1 MHLGCLHVFLFF
13 FSWLLDHII
22 YLKLRRE
29 KLLCT
34 GLSFSE
40 ARNNRRT
47 CCVQRL
53 FWRSKQKKKQFMYK
67 SCSPDVLSLQFSIFM
82 KMFCQSFWHRF
93 ICKADQIHKMTTI
106 SIKMTPLFILRSY
119 NYYRALVHPAQF
131 WLSFLWFAQL
141 YITDP
146 VTSFLARDKSHDSTA
161 NS

>member
-1 MHLGCLHVFLFF
+1 MCFYFSSVGSWITLSISSWEEKNCYAQVYLFQKLAITGEHVVYK
-13 FSWLLDHII
+13 D
-22 YLKLRRE
+22 
-29 KLLCT
+29 C
-34 GLSFSE
+34 SE
-40 ARNNRRT
+40 GQN
-47 CCVQRL
+47 
-53 FWRSKQKKKQFMYK
+53 KKKQFMYK

-93 ICKADQIHKMTTI
+93 TCKADQIHKMTTI

-131 WLSFLWFAQL
+131 WLPFLWFAQL

>member
-1 MHLGCLHVFLFF
+1 MYTGKSLSEALPFPEH
-13 FSWLLDHII
+13 
-22 YLKLRRE
+22 RE
-29 KLLCT
+29 NMLCT
-34 GLSFSE
+34 KIVLKVK
-40 ARNNRRT
+40 T
-47 CCVQRL
+47 
-53 FWRSKQKKKQFMYK
+53 KKKQFMYK

-93 ICKADQIHKMTTI
+93 TCKADQIHKMTTI